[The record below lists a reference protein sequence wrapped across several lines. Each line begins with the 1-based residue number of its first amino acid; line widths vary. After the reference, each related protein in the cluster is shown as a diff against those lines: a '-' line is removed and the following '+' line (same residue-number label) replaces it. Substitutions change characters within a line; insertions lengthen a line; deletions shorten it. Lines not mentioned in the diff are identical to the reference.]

1 MGMGMKIDNRIN
13 IWLQEVALVRDQ
25 VSEKDVIRSS
35 FKAGA
40 KWLLTQAEKLEED
53 WSERYEIKWGED
65 GDIEETKTIE
75 YRVVAIDDL
84 KKLVGEE

>member
-1 MGMGMKIDNRIN
+1 MGMKIDNRIN

-53 WSERYEIKWGED
+53 WRERYETKYDDYGNIT
-65 GDIEETKTIE
+65 ETKTIE
-75 YRVVAIDDL
+75 YQVVAIDDL